1 MKTNLTSYNR
11 EIEWTYKNKYMQ
23 NKNLRWF
30 CRNPEDKKV
39 KLLLT
44 TQQNQSFCYHTLM
57 WKTNWLSRSSHRI
70 YSKNKQTNK
79 QSCSKS
85 SSQFHIPQTN
95 TYANMFTVIFSLFH
109 KNDILKTRL
118 HFLHL
123 VSFRM
128 NWHWKA
134 FTFNNDK
141 IHH

>member
-1 MKTNLTSYNR
+1 MCFWKQYLTSYNR
-11 EIEWTYKNKYMQ
+11 ENEWTYRNKNMQ
-23 NKNLRWF
+23 NKQLWL
-30 CRNPEDKKV
+30 CPTTEDKKV

-44 TQQNQSFCYHTLM
+44 TQQNQSFCYHILM
-57 WKTNWLSRSSHRI
+57 WKTNWFSRSSHRI
-70 YSKNKQTNK
+70 YSKNKQTNKQTNK

-95 TYANMFTVIFSLFH
+95 TYTNMFTVIFSLFH

-128 NWHWKA
+128 N
-134 FTFNNDK
+134 
-141 IHH
+141 